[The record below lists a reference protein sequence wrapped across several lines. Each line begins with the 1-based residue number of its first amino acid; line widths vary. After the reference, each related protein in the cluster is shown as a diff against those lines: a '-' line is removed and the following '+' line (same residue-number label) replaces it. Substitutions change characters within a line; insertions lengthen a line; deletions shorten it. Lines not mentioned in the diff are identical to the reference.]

1 VGFSGEA
8 LACIRGERLVFSDLS
23 FAVEPGEALLLTGP
37 NGSGKSSL
45 LRLCAGLIAP
55 AAGRLLWGAAPLD
68 ADAHRAQLRYVGHL
82 DAVKPVLSGAEN
94 LAFWARLADA
104 PGEVPAALGKV
115 GLARLAELPV
125 RLLSAGQRRRLGLAR
140 LALGRSTLWLLDEP
154 TVGLDRE
161 GVSLLAA
168 LVAAHRA
175 AGGMV
180 IAATHI
186 DAGFPATA
194 ELALD
199 RFRGEVAA

>member
-1 VGFSGEA
+1 
-8 LACIRGERLVFSDLS
+8 
-23 FAVEPGEALLLTGP
+23 
-37 NGSGKSSL
+37 
-45 LRLCAGLIAP
+45 
-55 AAGRLLWGAAPLD
+55 
-68 ADAHRAQLRYVGHL
+68 
-82 DAVKPVLSGAEN
+82 VKPVLSAAEN

-104 PGEVPAALGKV
+104 PGDVPAALTKV

-140 LALGRSTLWLLDEP
+140 LALGRSQLWLLDEP

-161 GVSLLAA
+161 GVALLAA

-186 DAGFPATA
+186 DAGFPATG

-199 RFRGEVAA
+199 RFRGEAAA